1 MATPRGGTPLYL
13 LHRCVPPQMQR
24 LWVLRR
30 FGLKTGIVGIDFVYF
45 SLNSGMVLEGMHYER
60 IDRLIPNE

>member
-1 MATPRGGTPLYL
+1 
-13 LHRCVPPQMQR
+13 MQR
-24 LWVLRR
+24 VWVLRR

-45 SLNSGMVLEGMHYER
+45 SLNSGVVLEGMHYER